1 MQDDYI
7 NASYIKNISPHS
19 PDFIVT
25 QLPLKNTVLEFLG
38 LIWQEGLETVVSLVP
53 VQDMAEGVYIPQG
66 KESLTVGDFVISV
79 QSVKVSSVRVINVG
93 PEFTF
98 ALYFNVLYSWTN

>member
-1 MQDDYI
+1 LQDDYI

-25 QLPLKNTVLEFLG
+25 QLPLKTTVLEFLG

-66 KESLTVGDFVISV
+66 KESLTVGDFVISL
-79 QSVKVSSVRVINVG
+79 QSVKVSSVRVINGVYIYLV
-93 PEFTF
+93 F
-98 ALYFNVLYSWTN
+98 